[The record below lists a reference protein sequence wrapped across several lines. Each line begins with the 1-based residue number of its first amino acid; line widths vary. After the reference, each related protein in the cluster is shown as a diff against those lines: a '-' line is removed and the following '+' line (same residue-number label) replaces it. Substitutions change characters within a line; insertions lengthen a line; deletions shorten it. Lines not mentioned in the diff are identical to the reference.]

1 MAHINFKSP
10 LSKLR
15 LMEIQR
21 LLRLDVMS
29 INQIAIEMG
38 LTQQIVQPYIAY
50 LRDEE
55 YIKVEREEYAGYGRC
70 RYFYKWGEKELE
82 FREPVNV
89 QIASPRKEKPAK
101 RDQLVA
107 ALFGAA

>member
-21 LLRLDVMS
+21 LLRSDVMS

-38 LTQQIVQPYIAY
+38 LTQQIVQPYVAY
-50 LRDEE
+50 LRDND
-55 YIKVEREEYAGYGRC
+55 YIKVEREEYSGYGRY
-70 RYFYKWGEKELE
+70 RYFYKLGDKPFE
-82 FREPVNV
+82 FREPVKV
-89 QIASPRKEKPAK
+89 VPRRKERPAQ
-101 RDQLVA
+101 RDHLVA